1 MEAHPLCKSLPE
13 RMKDTSQ
20 QMPEYKKLGI
30 TTARGVEWFEF
41 SPQKLKE
48 YLLELAMDVIKTEQA
63 DNDDMDPGSFLSMC
77 LLDTDA
83 SENSQILG
91 DLQPYGSS
99 LLAALNESIEDEAR
113 TGKLRR
119 VIYRFKM
126 DFTNSPLVKEIE
138 ESFDKDLA
146 ERGIENRP
154 EYNMDNKVC

>member
-1 MEAHPLCKSLPE
+1 
-13 RMKDTSQ
+13 
-20 QMPEYKKLGI
+20 
-30 TTARGVEWFEF
+30 VEWFEF
-41 SPQKLKE
+41 SPQKLKK

-63 DNDDMDPGSFLSMC
+63 DNDMDPGSFLSMC

-83 SENSQILG
+83 SENPQILG
-91 DLQPYGSS
+91 GLQPYGTS

-119 VIYRFKM
+119 VIYRLKM
-126 DFTNSPLVKEIE
+126 DYTNSPLVKEIE
-138 ESFDKDLA
+138 ELFDKDLA